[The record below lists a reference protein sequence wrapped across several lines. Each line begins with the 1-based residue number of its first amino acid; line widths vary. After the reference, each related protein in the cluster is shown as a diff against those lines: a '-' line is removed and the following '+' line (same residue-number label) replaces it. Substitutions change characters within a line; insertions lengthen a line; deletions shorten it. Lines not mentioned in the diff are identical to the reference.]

1 MSTDAKCPFTES
13 NPPPKENPM
22 GFDNVIPEIFST
34 IKKTIAES
42 ASTEA
47 EKKEIMDIAEDSEM
61 YYLVQ
66 TAFIAGVKWSLRVPP
81 LVAIT
86 EDANHDRKM
95 KMRRTMQDAN
105 DILASRPDEMPQP
118 SN

>member
-22 GFDNVIPEIFST
+22 GYDNVIPEIFST
-34 IKKTIAES
+34 IKSAIAES

-47 EKKEIMDIAEDSEM
+47 EKKEIMNIGEDSEM

-66 TAFIAGVKWSLRVPP
+66 TAFISGVKWAIRVPP

-95 KMRRTMQDAN
+95 KMRRAMQEAN
-105 DILASRPDEMPQP
+105 DILAARPDEMPP
-118 SN
+118 SSN